1 MPLLH
6 VTDMSHNFGGL
17 QAVSEYNLSLD
28 PGQITGLIGP
38 NGAGKTT
45 IFNLIT
51 GIYRPTQ
58 GSVRFDGEELVG
70 KKPNETAA
78 MGLARTFQEMKLW
91 RHMTVL
97 EHIKMARY
105 SKLSYGLLG
114 AFLDTPKRR
123 QEERDTTE
131 LAMEYLKMFA
141 VDQFADQ
148 LVVNLPYGA
157 QRRVEMARA
166 MVIEPKVLL
175 LDEPTVGMTP
185 DEMMAMIEV
194 VRKAHERFNL
204 AIFLIEHRLRVVH
217 ELCQHVQ
224 ALVFGQVS
232 WRERPTRSRIIPRSS
247 RPISANR
254 RWNSD
259 AAQRGTPPGVIRK
272 YQSPARDQL

>member
-1 MPLLH
+1 MALLH

-17 QAVSEYNLSLD
+17 QAVSGYHLSLD

-51 GIYRPTQ
+51 GIYRPTH

-70 KKPNETAA
+70 KKPNQTAA
-78 MGLARTFQEMKLW
+78 MGLARTFQEMRLW

-97 EHIKMARY
+97 EHCKLARY
-105 SKLSYGLLG
+105 AKLSYGLWG
-114 AFLDTPKRR
+114 AFMDTRR
-123 QEERDTTE
+123 RRREERKTTE
-131 LAMEYLKMFA
+131 IAMEYLRMFS

-175 LDEPTVGMTP
+175 LDEPTVGMTS
-185 DEMMAMIEV
+185 DEMMAMIDV

-224 ALVFGQVS
+224 ALVFGKVLV
-232 WRERPTRSRIIPRSS
+232 E
-247 RPISANR
+247 
-254 RWNSD
+254 
-259 AAQRGTPPGVIRK
+259 GTPDEVQNHPKVIEA
-272 YQSPARDQL
+272 YIGEQEVDF

>member
-51 GIYRPTQ
+51 GIYRPTR
-58 GSVRFDGEELVG
+58 GSVHFDGEELVG
-70 KKPNETAA
+70 KKPNQTAA
-78 MGLARTFQEMKLW
+78 MGIARTFQEMKLW

-105 SKLSYGLLG
+105 SKLSYGLMG

-123 QEERDTTE
+123 QEERDTTD
-131 LAMEYLKMFA
+131 LAMAYLQMFS
-141 VDQFADQ
+141 VDQYADH

-217 ELCQHVQ
+217 ELCQNVQ
-224 ALVFGQVS
+224 ALVFGRVIV
-232 WRERPTRSRIIPRSS
+232 E
-247 RPISANR
+247 
-254 RWNSD
+254 
-259 AAQRGTPPGVIRK
+259 GTPNQVQNHPKVIEA
-272 YQSPARDQL
+272 YIGEQEVDF